1 MPIIKHFKDDC
12 TDALIDFTI
21 KFTPGMLS
29 KLITK
34 KVDNNINLLEK
45 TLKLVSTK
53 STSNMYLFDE
63 EQKLRK
69 YNTIYDIINKYIPV
83 RYKGYEKRKDYIM
96 KELYAKIILASNK
109 ARFIKE
115 NVEETIVLRKKKKS
129 EVINLLKEKKY
140 AIVNN
145 DSDYKY
151 LRSMTIDSLEEENM
165 LRLMKECEELKKQYN
180 VIKKKTVEA
189 LWLDD
194 LRSLEKEYEKYIVDR
209 TERVLGVKTSKKKSK
224 KSKK

>member
-1 MPIIKHFKDDC
+1 MPIIKHFKDDY

-83 RYKGYEKRKDYIM
+83 RYKGYEKRK
-96 KELYAKIILASNK
+96 II
-109 ARFIKE
+109 
-115 NVEETIVLRKKKKS
+115 
-129 EVINLLKEKKY
+129 
-140 AIVNN
+140 
-145 DSDYKY
+145 
-151 LRSMTIDSLEEENM
+151 
-165 LRLMKECEELKKQYN
+165 
-180 VIKKKTVEA
+180 
-189 LWLDD
+189 
-194 LRSLEKEYEKYIVDR
+194 
-209 TERVLGVKTSKKKSK
+209 
-224 KSKK
+224 

>member
-1 MPIIKHFKDDC
+1 
-12 TDALIDFTI
+12 
-21 KFTPGMLS
+21 
-29 KLITK
+29 
-34 KVDNNINLLEK
+34 
-45 TLKLVSTK
+45 
-53 STSNMYLFDE
+53 MYLFDE